1 MKRARTRRLH
11 RAKLSGT
18 RRRRSRPSPAHPSC
32 CRQNLIC
39 DNPANPCVPPIP
51 ASPLNIRVIPRSEV
65 SQGPRRE
72 RYGPGSCIRWGQG
85 RPCSGAAASTRS
97 CPRATWHDGLI
108 AQPGRLRRPAGPPSL
123 PATHPQPRCQPSF
136 QASSWAQECSRIPP
150 LNPCAAAQK
159 APQPAAWAP
168 PLLPQRPCTHPA
180 SLLSPSR
187 PRSCFRLLSFLL
199 SSLFHG
205 HP

>member
-1 MKRARTRRLH
+1 MKRARTRRLQSSQ
-11 RAKLSGT
+11 RASEA
-18 RRRRSRPSPAHPSC
+18 PFPAHPSR

-39 DNPANPCVPPIP
+39 DNPANPCVPPIL

-65 SQGPRRE
+65 SQGPRRQ
-72 RYGPGSCIRWGQG
+72 RYRPGSCIRWGQG
-85 RPCSGAAASTRS
+85 WPICGAAASTQS
-97 CPRATWHDGLI
+97 CPRATWRDGAI
-108 AQPGRLRRPAGPPSL
+108 GQPARLHRPAGPPSL

-136 QASSWAQECSRIPP
+136 QASSWTQECRRIPP

-159 APQPAAWAP
+159 APQPAAPAP
-168 PLLPQRPCTHPA
+168 ALLPQRPCTHPA

-199 SSLFHG
+199 LSLFHG
-205 HP
+205 HS